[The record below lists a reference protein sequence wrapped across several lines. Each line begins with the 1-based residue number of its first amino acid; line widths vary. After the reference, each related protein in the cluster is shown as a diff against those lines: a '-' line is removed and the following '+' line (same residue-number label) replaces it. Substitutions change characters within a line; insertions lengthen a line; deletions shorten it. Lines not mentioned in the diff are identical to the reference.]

1 MSPIEISWLV
11 MAAMLILVSAAFVV
25 AVKNL
30 KSKIRTT
37 ETMARF
43 YRNSNELFG
52 INLKHS
58 WHQLE
63 MIPCN
68 DGKLRSRQYHKEAV
82 L

>member
-11 MAAMLILVSAAFVV
+11 MAAMLLLVLVAFVV
-25 AVKNL
+25 TVKNL
-30 KSKIRTT
+30 KSKLRTT
-37 ETMARF
+37 EAVSRF
-43 YRNSNELFG
+43 YRNSNELFR

-63 MIPCN
+63 MVPCN